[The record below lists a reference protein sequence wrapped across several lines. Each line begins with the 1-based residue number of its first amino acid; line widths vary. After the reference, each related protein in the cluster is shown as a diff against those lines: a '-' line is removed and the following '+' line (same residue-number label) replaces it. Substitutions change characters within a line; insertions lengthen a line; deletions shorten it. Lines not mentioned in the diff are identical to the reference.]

1 MKCTDQIAVHLLAQS
16 LRRKEMVTISASG
29 WSMFPV
35 IFPGDSIHIQTC
47 SPPELRVGDIVLIN
61 RQNYL
66 ILHRIYRILN
76 ESPEGEIFLKTKG
89 DRNFRSDGQ
98 IKAKDIIGKVMLC
111 GVGVPRQT
119 LWRVCNPA
127 MKWINQLFL
136 TS

>member
-1 MKCTDQIAVHLLAQS
+1 MKCIDQIAIHLLAQS
-16 LRRKEMVTISASG
+16 LQRKEAITISGSG

-35 IFPGDSIHIQTC
+35 IFPGDSIRIQTC
-47 SPPELRVGDIVLIN
+47 SPPDLRVGDIVLIN

-76 ESPEGEIFLKTKG
+76 ESSKEELFLKTKG

-98 IKAKDIIGKVMLC
+98 TKTKDVIGKVMSC
-111 GVGVPRQT
+111 GISVPRKV
-119 LWRVCNPA
+119 LWRSSNSI

-136 TS
+136 T